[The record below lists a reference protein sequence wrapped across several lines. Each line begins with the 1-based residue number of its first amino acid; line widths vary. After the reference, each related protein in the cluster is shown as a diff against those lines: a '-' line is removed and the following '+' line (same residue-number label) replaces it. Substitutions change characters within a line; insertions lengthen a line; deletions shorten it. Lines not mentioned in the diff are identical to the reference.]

1 MKILYD
7 PDPRTTEDIFCT
19 TDRKR
24 FFSENEVAVYDG
36 GDRESFYAAH
46 LPLVEV
52 YSAARKT

>member
-1 MKILYD
+1 MTGVGANHEDSYD

-36 GDRESFYAAH
+36 GDRKSF
-46 LPLVEV
+46 LC
-52 YSAARKT
+52 